1 MGRQVCVKQMH
12 SSSNISNPRIVRLL
26 SAVSTRQFE
35 KPTTLIISLV
45 IAALFIGAS
54 QVCDKETHNY
64 GDLSFYLTFDL
75 KRDVKI
81 CSPSWGKKGVAVML
95 PF

>member
-12 SSSNISNPRIVRLL
+12 SSSNISNPRIVRLP

-35 KPTTLIISLV
+35 KPTTLIISPV

-64 GDLSFYLTFDL
+64 GDLSFYLTFHL